1 MRRWRGK
8 CDDWARNRGLQ
19 PAFSGFSVTQK
30 ARSLPYRIPAFRPNI
45 QQTYVEH
52 RMLMR
57 MRLCPLSSRW
67 CSLTL
72 SHSLASKTRHGVPQ
86 LQPRRPAPLCRGGR

>member
-30 ARSLPYRIPAFRPNI
+30 ARAQLSQFLPAFRHSYETSN
-45 QQTYVEH
+45 TH
-52 RMLMR
+52 M
-57 MRLCPLSSRW
+57 SSIGCR
-67 CSLTL
+67 CECDSIR
-72 SHSLASKTRHGVPQ
+72 SHLVG
-86 LQPRRPAPLCRGGR
+86 AP